1 MQTGLSQIR
10 TLRRTDKRITRL
22 IWTGFIVVYLA
33 SLFFLMCY
41 KGRGYG
47 FVDPLQALQNIYTF
61 FRIQISRIFSL
72 PAWTNRAEIIAAH
85 PEYAG
90 VVERFRTGILLTCG
104 GGILAL
110 SGLVYQSATRNP
122 MAVPTMLGVSS
133 GVNLAQVLLVLNFGD
148 SVYELSKFHYIY
160 CYGISAISLLLV
172 LGLGKLAGGKNAGV
186 SDMLIVG
193 TVVNRVLQLLVNYY
207 RSQMD
212 TDELTILQDFS
223 EDSYELFNSF
233 ASLGILVG
241 ISFIVILPLYML
253 RFRYNAISFEDSD
266 AITMGVRPNFLRTY
280 GMIAGALLTT
290 TAMMFCGNVGMVA
303 MLVPHLCRYLFGAEF
318 SKLFWSSALIGGLLM
333 LLSRIV
339 SMLVYMEDF
348 EIPIGSIISL
358 LALPILVWVML
369 QQRRGWE

>member
-10 TLRRTDKRITRL
+10 ALRKADKKITAL
-22 IWTGFIVVYLA
+22 LWTGFIVIYLA
-33 SLFFLMCY
+33 CLFFIICY

-47 FVDPLQALQNIYTF
+47 FVNPLQALENIGTF
-61 FRIQISRIFSL
+61 FRIQFSRIFSL
-72 PAWTNRAEIIAAH
+72 PAYTNRAEIIAAH
-85 PEYAG
+85 AEYAG
-90 VVERFRTGILLTCG
+90 CVSRFRTGILLTCG

-110 SGLVYQSATRNP
+110 SGLVYQVATRNP

-133 GVNLAQVLLVLNFGD
+133 GVSLAQVLLVLNFGE

-160 CYGISAISLLLV
+160 CYGISAIALLLV
-172 LGLGKLAGGKNAGV
+172 LAGGKLAGGKNAGI

-223 EDSYELFNSF
+223 EESYELYNSF
-233 ASLGILVG
+233 GSLAILVG
-241 ISFIVILPLYML
+241 ISLVVLLPLYAL
-253 RFRYNAISFEDSD
+253 RFRYNAISFEDTD
-266 AITMGVRPNFLRTY
+266 AKTMGVRPNFLRTY

-303 MLVPHLCRYLFGAEF
+303 MLVPHLCRYLFGSEF
-318 SKLFWSSALIGGLLM
+318 TKLFWASALMGGLLM
-333 LLSRIV
+333 LLSEIV
-339 SMLVYMEDF
+339 SQLVYMEDF
-348 EIPIGSIISL
+348 QIPIGSIISL
-358 LALPILVWVML
+358 ISLPLLVWAML